1 LVPPLRLPRREAAVS
16 IKSNAF
22 GRVTLTDEDAKKFR
36 DQVSY
41 GKPKQA
47 AKDSVRRGMEMVKS
61 FQDTGKVTIKL
72 KRA

>member
-1 LVPPLRLPRREAAVS
+1 MS
-16 IKSNAF
+16 ITSNAF

-47 AKDSVRRGMEMVKS
+47 AKDSVQRGMEMVKS
-61 FQDTGKVTIKL
+61 FQSTGKVTIKL